1 RVMIS
6 IGGLYLGRQSLKSL
20 PAFFPSVSSSM
31 LGKPK
36 GDVLVLGPD
45 YARLTMV
52 VVTVSDDGGM
62 DFTNQIFVERHVV
75 GQSGNPFVGLDCG
88 FSLSLGTRMQLFS
101 SIGLDCDIQLIPGK
115 IGSLNS

>member
-1 RVMIS
+1 MIS
-6 IGGLYLGRQSLKSL
+6 VGGLCFGRQPLKSF
-20 PAFFPSVSSSM
+20 PAFFPSVSAAMFGS
-31 LGKPK
+31 PK

-75 GQSGNPFVGLDCG
+75 RQSGNPFVGLDRG
-88 FSLSLGTRMQLFS
+88 FSLSLGTRMKLFS
-101 SIGLDCDIQLIPGK
+101 SIGLDCGFQLIPGK
-115 IGSLNS
+115 IGSLDF